1 MSDKY
6 AVIAAHR
13 REFAVTLMCRV
24 LEVSRSGFHA
34 AQHRPPSARVRADA
48 TLLLAVRAT
57 HTKSRK
63 RYGSPR
69 VTRQLRRAGNRVSAK
84 RVARLMH
91 EDGLAARRARRFVVT
106 TDSAHVAPVAPNWL
120 ARAFAVGPARAC
132 NTIWVSDMTYI
143 PTRTGWLYLAVV
155 LDLASRRVI
164 GWATSASLD
173 TALPLTALQRALA
186 VREPPRGLLQ
196 HSDRGSQ
203 YASADYRACLQ
214 AHGGIAS
221 MSRRGDCWDNAV
233 AESFFATLEWELL
246 ADADFATHAAANR
259 ALVEFINQWYN
270 HERLH
275 STLGYRTPAEYEQ
288 DLLRIPRAA

>member
-13 REFAVTLMCRV
+13 REFKITMMCRV
-24 LEVSRSGFHA
+24 LEVSTSGFHA
-34 AQHRPPSARVRADA
+34 AQNREPSARAKADVV
-48 TLLLAVRAT
+48 LLDKIRAT

-69 VTRQLRRAGNRVSAK
+69 VTRQLWRAGERVSAK
-84 RVARLMH
+84 KVARMMRA
-91 EDGLAARRARRFVVT
+91 DGLAARQRRQFVVT
-106 TDSAHVAPVAPNWL
+106 TNSKHGDPIAPNLL
-120 ARAFAVGPARAC
+120 AREFAVDPARAC
-132 NTIWVSDMTYI
+132 NAIWASDMTYI
-143 PTRTGWLYLAVV
+143 PTRAGWLYLAIV

-173 TALPLTALQRALA
+173 TTLPLTALQRALA
-186 VREPPRGLLQ
+186 VREPPRGLVH
-196 HSDRGSQ
+196 HSDRGRQ
-203 YASADYRACLQ
+203 YASVEYRACLA
-214 AHGGIAS
+214 AHGGILS

-233 AESFFATLEWELL
+233 VESFFATLEWELL
-246 ADADFATHAAANR
+246 SDADFATHAAANR

-275 STLGYRTPAEYEQ
+275 STLGYRTPVEYEQ
-288 DLLRIPRAA
+288 ELLRIRRTA